1 MIMTAKSQRRYT
13 DQELLTLLQIL
24 ASDHSKRPTHRA
36 ILKDTR
42 LPTHHT
48 YIRRFGS
55 LEEAFEKAGIL
66 MMDLDNMTHDAIKA
80 LLSSEDG
87 HEEWVSLGDIVV
99 DFKVT
104 QGDREIYIDIV
115 NLGGVDPE
123 LVEGIKN
130 LRRVMATGHL
140 QETATYIQIT
150 DLHDYIA
157 LTGGT
162 TGIILE

>member
-1 MIMTAKSQRRYT
+1 MTAKSQRRYT
-13 DQELLTLLQIL
+13 DSELLTLLQIL
-24 ASDHSKRPTHRA
+24 ASDYSKRPTHRA
-36 ILKDTR
+36 ILKDDR

-66 MMDLDNMTHDAIKA
+66 EMDLDSLVHDAIKA
-80 LLSSEDG
+80 LLVSEDG
-87 HEEWVSLGDIVV
+87 HEEWVKLGDLIV

-104 QGDREIYIDIV
+104 QGDREVYIDIV
-115 NLGGVDPE
+115 NLGGVDKE
-123 LVEGIKN
+123 LQEDIKN
-130 LRRVMATGHL
+130 LRRVMAEGHL
-140 QETATYIQIT
+140 QDSATYIQIN
-150 DLHDYIA
+150 DLPDYIA